1 MSKKKKSNL
10 KVLLII
16 VIILVVALT
25 GGLLVYLSGIGAVDS
40 ENDEP
45 VTVNIPNGS
54 GASAIVEILD
64 DNGLIK
70 NKTFAKVHARI
81 GGYDSLQANTYI
93 FSQAMTLPQMMD
105 AINTGD
111 FEYLSKEKLTVR
123 EGLTIPQVAD
133 AIAAELPY
141 SREELL
147 GKWSDKKYLKELINE
162 YWFLTDTILDEDIK
176 YPLEGYLYPETYF
189 ITEENPTI
197 ESITEMMLD
206 MMDQQ
211 LSSLKGEIE
220 SSEYSVH
227 EMLTLASIVEKESS
241 NVSDAMPEV
250 AGVFINRLNKGISL
264 GSDVTVNYIF
274 EKDGVEL
281 TVSQLDS
288 DNKYNTRKFTGLP
301 PGPIC
306 SVNLNAM
313 DSVLNYKE
321 TDYMF
326 FYATPE
332 GEIIF
337 SKTVEEHN
345 KAVEEHPWTSEQ
357 AE

>member
-1 MSKKKKSNL
+1 MKGKFK
-10 KVLLII
+10 LIFIIAI
-16 VIILVVALT
+16 VLVVVIT
-25 GGLLVYLSGIGAVDS
+25 GGLFFYLSGLGAVDS
-40 ENDEP
+40 NNEEP
-45 VTVNIPNGS
+45 VTVNIPSGS
-54 GASAIVEILD
+54 GASYIVDILD
-64 DNGLIK
+64 ENGLVK
-70 NKTFAKVHARI
+70 NKTCAKINARI

-93 FSQAMTLPQMMD
+93 FNKSMTVPEMFK

-111 FEYLSKEKLTVR
+111 FNYLSKEKLTVR
-123 EGLTIPQVAD
+123 EGLTIPQVAE
-133 AIAAELPY
+133 AIAIELPY
-141 SREELL
+141 SKDEIIK
-147 GKWSDKKYLKELINE
+147 KWSDKAYLKELIGQ
-162 YWFLTDTILDEDIK
+162 YWFLSDDILDSDIK

-189 ITEENPTI
+189 ITEENPSI
-197 ESITEMMLD
+197 ESITSMMLD
-206 MMDQQ
+206 MMDTQ
-211 LSSLKGEIE
+211 LTSIK
-220 SSEYSVH
+220 SELETNKYSIH
-227 EMLTLASIVEKESS
+227 ELLTLASIVEKESS

-250 AGVFINRLNKGISL
+250 AGVFINRLDKGISL

-281 TVSQLDS
+281 TMSQLDS

-306 SVNLNAM
+306 SVNIKAI
-313 DSVLNYKE
+313 DSVLNYKDTE
-321 TDYMF
+321 YMF

-345 KAVEEHPWTSEQ
+345 KAVEEHPWTAEQ

>member
-1 MSKKKKSNL
+1 MKGKFK
-10 KVLLII
+10 LIFI
-16 VIILVVALT
+16 IAIILVVVIT
-25 GGLLVYLSGIGAVDS
+25 GGLFFYLSGLGAVDS
-40 ENDEP
+40 NNEEP
-45 VTVNIPNGS
+45 VTVNIPSGS
-54 GASAIVEILD
+54 GASYIVEILD
-64 DNGLIK
+64 ENGLVK
-70 NKTFAKVHARI
+70 NKTCAKINARI

-93 FSQAMTLPQMMD
+93 FNKSMTVPEMFK

-111 FEYLSKEKLTVR
+111 FNYLSKEKLTVR
-123 EGLTIPQVAD
+123 EGLTIPQVAE
-133 AIAAELPY
+133 AIAIELPF
-141 SREELL
+141 SKDEIIK
-147 GKWSDKKYLKELINE
+147 KWSDKAYLKELIGQ
-162 YWFLTDTILDEDIK
+162 YWFLSDDILDTDIK

-189 ITEENPTI
+189 ITEENPSI
-197 ESITEMMLD
+197 ESITSMMLD
-206 MMDQQ
+206 MMDTQ
-211 LSSLKGEIE
+211 LTSIKGELE
-220 SSEYSVH
+220 SNKYSIH
-227 EMLTLASIVEKESS
+227 ELLTLASIVEKESS

-250 AGVFINRLNKGISL
+250 AGVFINRLDKGISL

-281 TVSQLDS
+281 TMSQLDS

-306 SVNLNAM
+306 SVNIKAI
-313 DSVLNYKE
+313 DSVLNYKDTE
-321 TDYMF
+321 YMF

-345 KAVEEHPWTSEQ
+345 KAVEEHPWTAEQ

>member
-1 MSKKKKSNL
+1 MKGKFK
-10 KVLLII
+10 LIFI
-16 VIILVVALT
+16 IAIILVVAIT
-25 GGLLVYLSGIGAVDS
+25 GGLFFYLSGLGAVDS
-40 ENDEP
+40 SNEEP
-45 VTVNIPNGS
+45 ITVNIPTGS
-54 GASAIVEILD
+54 GASYIVEILD
-64 DNGLIK
+64 ENGLVK
-70 NKTFAKVHARI
+70 NKTCAKINARI
-81 GGYDSLQANTYI
+81 GGYDTLQANTYI
-93 FSQAMTLPQMMD
+93 FNKSMTLPEMFK

-111 FEYLSKEKLTVR
+111 FNYLSKEKLTIR
-123 EGLTIPQVAD
+123 EGLTIPQVAE
-133 AIAAELPY
+133 AIAAEMPF
-141 SREELL
+141 SKDEIIK
-147 GKWSDKKYLKELINE
+147 KWSDKTYLKELIDK
-162 YWFLTDTILDEDIK
+162 YWFITDDILNADIK

-197 ESITEMMLD
+197 ESLTAMMLD
-206 MMDQQ
+206 MMDKQ
-211 LSSLKGEIE
+211 LTDIKSDLESNKYSIHEI
-220 SSEYSVH
+220 
-227 EMLTLASIVEKESS
+227 LTLASIVEKESS
-241 NVSDAMPEV
+241 NVSEAMPEV
-250 AGVFINRLNKGISL
+250 AGVFINRLDKGISL

-306 SVNLNAM
+306 SININAI
-313 DSVLNYKE
+313 DSVLNYKDTE
-321 TDYMF
+321 YMF

-345 KAVEEHPWTSEQ
+345 KAVEEHPWTAEQ

>member
-1 MSKKKKSNL
+1 MSNQMKGKFK
-10 KVLLII
+10 LIFI
-16 VIILVVALT
+16 IAIILVVVIT
-25 GGLLVYLSGIGAVDS
+25 GGLFFYLSGLGAVDS
-40 ENDEP
+40 NNEEP
-45 VTVNIPNGS
+45 VTVNIPSGS
-54 GASAIVEILD
+54 GASYIVEILD
-64 DNGLIK
+64 ENGLVK
-70 NKTFAKVHARI
+70 NKTCAKINARI

-93 FSQAMTLPQMMD
+93 FNKSMTVPEMFK

-111 FEYLSKEKLTVR
+111 FNYLSKEKLTVR
-123 EGLTIPQVAD
+123 EGLTIPQVAE
-133 AIAAELPY
+133 AIAIELPY
-141 SREELL
+141 SKDEIIK
-147 GKWSDKKYLKELINE
+147 KWSDKAYLKELIGQ
-162 YWFLTDTILDEDIK
+162 YWFLSDDILDSDIK

-189 ITEENPTI
+189 ITEENPSI
-197 ESITEMMLD
+197 ESITSMMLD
-206 MMDQQ
+206 MMDTQ
-211 LSSLKGEIE
+211 LTSIKGELE
-220 SSEYSVH
+220 SNKYSIH
-227 EMLTLASIVEKESS
+227 ELLTLASIVEKESS

-250 AGVFINRLNKGISL
+250 AGVFINRLDKGISL

-281 TVSQLDS
+281 TMSQLDS

-306 SVNLNAM
+306 SVNIKAI
-313 DSVLNYKE
+313 DSVLNYKDTE
-321 TDYMF
+321 YMF

-345 KAVEEHPWTSEQ
+345 KAVEEHPWTAEQ

>member
-1 MSKKKKSNL
+1 MKGKFK
-10 KVLLII
+10 LIFI
-16 VIILVVALT
+16 IAIILVVVIT
-25 GGLLVYLSGIGAVDS
+25 GGLFFYLSGLGAVDS
-40 ENDEP
+40 NNEEP
-45 VTVNIPNGS
+45 VTVNIPSGS
-54 GASAIVEILD
+54 GASYIVEILD
-64 DNGLIK
+64 ENGLVK
-70 NKTFAKVHARI
+70 NKTCAKINARI

-93 FSQAMTLPQMMD
+93 FNKSMTVPEMFK

-111 FEYLSKEKLTVR
+111 FNYLSKEKLTVR
-123 EGLTIPQVAD
+123 EGLTIPQVAE
-133 AIAAELPY
+133 AIAIELPF
-141 SREELL
+141 SKDEIIK
-147 GKWSDKKYLKELINE
+147 KWSDKAYLKELIGQ
-162 YWFLTDTILDEDIK
+162 YWFLSDDILDADIK

-189 ITEENPTI
+189 ITEENPSI
-197 ESITEMMLD
+197 ESITSMMLD
-206 MMDQQ
+206 MMDTQ
-211 LSSLKGEIE
+211 LTSIKGELE
-220 SSEYSVH
+220 SNKYSIH
-227 EMLTLASIVEKESS
+227 ELLTLASIVEKESS

-250 AGVFINRLNKGISL
+250 AGVFINRLDKGISL

-281 TVSQLDS
+281 TMSQLDS

-306 SVNLNAM
+306 SVNIKAI
-313 DSVLNYKE
+313 DSVLNYKDTE
-321 TDYMF
+321 YMF

-345 KAVEEHPWTSEQ
+345 KAVEEHPWTAEQ

>member
-1 MSKKKKSNL
+1 MKGKFK
-10 KVLLII
+10 LIFI
-16 VIILVVALT
+16 IAIILVVVIT
-25 GGLLVYLSGIGAVDS
+25 GGLFFYLSGLGAVDS
-40 ENDEP
+40 NNEEP
-45 VTVNIPNGS
+45 VTVNIPSGS
-54 GASAIVEILD
+54 GASYIVEILD
-64 DNGLIK
+64 ENGLVK
-70 NKTFAKVHARI
+70 NKTCAKINARI

-93 FSQAMTLPQMMD
+93 FNKSMTVPEMFK

-111 FEYLSKEKLTVR
+111 FNYLSKEKLTVR
-123 EGLTIPQVAD
+123 EGLTIPQVAE
-133 AIAAELPY
+133 AIAIELPY
-141 SREELL
+141 SKDEIIK
-147 GKWSDKKYLKELINE
+147 KWSDKAYLKELIGQ
-162 YWFLTDTILDEDIK
+162 YWFLSDDILDSDIK

-189 ITEENPTI
+189 ITEENPSI
-197 ESITEMMLD
+197 ESITSMMLD
-206 MMDQQ
+206 MMDTQ
-211 LSSLKGEIE
+211 LTSIKGELE
-220 SSEYSVH
+220 SNKYSIH
-227 EMLTLASIVEKESS
+227 ELLTLASIVERESS

-250 AGVFINRLNKGISL
+250 AGVFINRLDKGISL

-281 TVSQLDS
+281 TMSQLDS

-306 SVNLNAM
+306 TVNIKAI
-313 DSVLNYKE
+313 DSVLNYKDTE
-321 TDYMF
+321 YMF

-345 KAVEEHPWTSEQ
+345 KAVEEHPWTAEQ

>member
-1 MSKKKKSNL
+1 MKGKFK
-10 KVLLII
+10 LIFIIAI
-16 VIILVVALT
+16 VLVVVIT
-25 GGLLVYLSGIGAVDS
+25 GGLFFYLSGLGAVDS
-40 ENDEP
+40 DNEEP
-45 VTVNIPNGS
+45 VTVNIPSGS
-54 GASAIVEILD
+54 GASYIVEILD
-64 DNGLIK
+64 ENGLVK
-70 NKTFAKVHARI
+70 NKTCAKINARI

-93 FSQAMTLPQMMD
+93 FNKSMTVPEMFK

-111 FEYLSKEKLTVR
+111 FNYLSKEKLTVR
-123 EGLTIPQVAD
+123 EGLTIPQVAE
-133 AIAAELPY
+133 AIAIELPY
-141 SREELL
+141 SKDEIIK
-147 GKWSDKKYLKELINE
+147 KWSDKAYLKELIGQ
-162 YWFLTDTILDEDIK
+162 YWFLSDDILDSDIK

-189 ITEENPTI
+189 ITEENPSI
-197 ESITEMMLD
+197 ESITSMMLD
-206 MMDQQ
+206 MMDTQ
-211 LSSLKGEIE
+211 LTSIKGELE
-220 SSEYSVH
+220 SNKYSIH
-227 EMLTLASIVEKESS
+227 ELLTLASIVEKESS

-250 AGVFINRLNKGISL
+250 AGVFINRLDKGISL

-281 TVSQLDS
+281 TMSQLDS

-306 SVNLNAM
+306 SVNIKAI
-313 DSVLNYKE
+313 DSVLNYKDTE
-321 TDYMF
+321 YMF

-345 KAVEEHPWTSEQ
+345 KAVEEHPWTAEQ

>member
-1 MSKKKKSNL
+1 MKGKFK
-10 KVLLII
+10 LIFIIAI
-16 VIILVVALT
+16 VLVVVIT
-25 GGLLVYLSGIGAVDS
+25 GGLFFYLSGLGAVDS
-40 ENDEP
+40 NNEEP
-45 VTVNIPNGS
+45 VTVNIPSGS
-54 GASAIVEILD
+54 GASYIVEILD
-64 DNGLIK
+64 ENGLVK
-70 NKTFAKVHARI
+70 NKTCAKINARI

-93 FSQAMTLPQMMD
+93 FNKSMTVPEMFK

-111 FEYLSKEKLTVR
+111 FNYLSKEKLTVR
-123 EGLTIPQVAD
+123 EGLTIPQVAE
-133 AIAAELPY
+133 AIAIELPF
-141 SREELL
+141 SKDEIIK
-147 GKWSDKKYLKELINE
+147 KWSDKAYLKELIGQ
-162 YWFLTDTILDEDIK
+162 YWFLSDDILDSDIK

-189 ITEENPTI
+189 ITEENPSI
-197 ESITEMMLD
+197 ESITSMMLD
-206 MMDQQ
+206 MMDTQ
-211 LSSLKGEIE
+211 LTSIKGELE
-220 SSEYSVH
+220 SNKYSIH
-227 EMLTLASIVEKESS
+227 ELLTLASIVERESS

-250 AGVFINRLNKGISL
+250 AGVFINRLDKGISL

-281 TVSQLDS
+281 TMSQLDS

-306 SVNLNAM
+306 SVNIKAI
-313 DSVLNYKE
+313 DSVLNYKDTE
-321 TDYMF
+321 YMF

-345 KAVEEHPWTSEQ
+345 KAVEEHPWTAEQ

>member
-1 MSKKKKSNL
+1 MKGKF
-10 KVLLII
+10 KVVFII
-16 VIILVVALT
+16 AIVLVVIIT
-25 GGLLVYLSGIGAVDS
+25 GGLFFYLSGLGAVDS
-40 ENDEP
+40 KNEDH
-45 VTVNIPNGS
+45 VTVNIPSGS
-54 GASAIVEILD
+54 GASYIVEILD
-64 DNGLIK
+64 ENGLVK
-70 NKTFAKVHARI
+70 NKTCAKINARI
-81 GGYDSLQANTYI
+81 SGYNSLQANTYI
-93 FSQAMTLPQMMD
+93 FSKSMTLPEMFK

-111 FEYLSKEKLTVR
+111 FNYLSKEKLTVR
-123 EGLTIPQVAD
+123 EGLTIPQVAE
-133 AIAAELPY
+133 AISAELPF
-141 SREELL
+141 SKDEIMK
-147 GKWSDKKYLKELINE
+147 KWSDKTYLKELIGQ
-162 YWFLTDTILDEDIK
+162 YWFLTDDILDSDIK

-189 ITEENPTI
+189 ITEENPSI
-197 ESITEMMLD
+197 ESITVMMLD
-206 MMDQQ
+206 MMDKQ
-211 LSSLKGEIE
+211 LSDIKRDIE
-220 SSEYSVH
+220 SNKYSIH
-227 EMLTLASIVEKESS
+227 EILTLASIVEKESS

-306 SVNLNAM
+306 SVNIKAI
-313 DSVLNYKE
+313 DSVLNYKD

>member
-1 MSKKKKSNL
+1 MSKRSSGKL
-10 KVLLII
+10 KTLLII
-16 VIILVVALT
+16 VAVLVVIVT
-25 GGLLVYLSGIGAVDS
+25 GGLFYYLSGIGAVDS
-40 ENDEP
+40 KNDESI
-45 VTVNIPNGS
+45 TVNIPNGS
-54 GASAIVEILD
+54 GASSIVYILD
-64 DNGLIK
+64 EHGLVK
-70 NKTFAKVHARI
+70 NMTCAKIHARI
-81 GGYDSLQANTYI
+81 GGYNSLQANTYI
-93 FSQAMTLPQMMD
+93 FNKSMNLPEMFK

-111 FEYLSKEKLTVR
+111 FDYLSKEQLTIR

-133 AIAAELPY
+133 AVAAELPF

-147 GKWSDKKYLKELINE
+147 GKWSDKKYLKTLIDK
-162 YWFLTDTILDEDIK
+162 YWFLTDVILDEDIK

-206 MMDQQ
+206 LMDQQ
-211 LSSLKGEIE
+211 LTSIKGDLE
-220 SSEYSVH
+220 SSKYSIH
-227 EMLTLASIVEKESS
+227 EILTLASIVEKESS

-250 AGVFINRLNKGISL
+250 AGVFINRLNDGIAL

-281 TVSQLDS
+281 TLSQLDS
-288 DNKYNTRKFTGLP
+288 DNKYNTRKFPGLP

-306 SVNLNAM
+306 SVNTKAI

-337 SKTVEEHN
+337 SKTVSEHN

>member
-1 MSKKKKSNL
+1 MKGKFK
-10 KVLLII
+10 LIFI
-16 VIILVVALT
+16 IAIILVVVIT
-25 GGLLVYLSGIGAVDS
+25 GGLFFYLSGLGAVDS
-40 ENDEP
+40 NNEEP
-45 VTVNIPNGS
+45 VTVNIPSGS
-54 GASAIVEILD
+54 GASYIVEILD
-64 DNGLIK
+64 ENGLVK
-70 NKTFAKVHARI
+70 NKTCAKINARI

-93 FSQAMTLPQMMD
+93 FNKSMTVPEMFK

-111 FEYLSKEKLTVR
+111 FNYLSKEKLTVR
-123 EGLTIPQVAD
+123 EGLTIPQVAE
-133 AIAAELPY
+133 AIAIELPY
-141 SREELL
+141 SKDEVIK
-147 GKWSDKKYLKELINE
+147 KWSDKAYLKEIIGQ
-162 YWFLTDTILDEDIK
+162 YWFLSDDILDSDIK

-189 ITEENPTI
+189 ITEENPSI
-197 ESITEMMLD
+197 ESITSMMLD
-206 MMDQQ
+206 MMDTQ
-211 LSSLKGEIE
+211 LTSIKGELE
-220 SSEYSVH
+220 SNKYSIH
-227 EMLTLASIVEKESS
+227 ELLTLASIVERESS

-250 AGVFINRLNKGISL
+250 AGVFINRLDKGISL

-281 TVSQLDS
+281 TMSQLDS

-306 SVNLNAM
+306 SVNIKAI
-313 DSVLNYKE
+313 DSVLNYKDTE
-321 TDYMF
+321 YMF

-345 KAVEEHPWTSEQ
+345 KAVEEHPWTAEQ

>member
-1 MSKKKKSNL
+1 ML
-10 KVLLII
+10 KLINGKIKLILII
-16 VIILVVALT
+16 AIVLVVIIT
-25 GGLLVYLSGIGAVDS
+25 GGSLIYLSGLGAVDS

-45 VTVNIPNGS
+45 VNVNIPSGS

-64 DNGLIK
+64 ENGLVK
-70 NKTFAKVHARI
+70 NKTCAKIHARI
-81 GGYDSLQANTYI
+81 GGYDSLQANSYI
-93 FSQAMTLPQMMD
+93 FSRSMTLPEIFE

-111 FEYLSKEKLTVR
+111 FDYLSKDKLTIR
-123 EGLTIPQVAD
+123 EGLTIPQTAD
-133 AIAAELPY
+133 AIAEELPFT
-141 SREELL
+141 R
-147 GKWSDKKYLKELINE
+147 DELIAKWADKAFLQQLIDK
-162 YWFLTDTILDEDIK
+162 YWFITDDILNTDIK

-189 ITEENPTI
+189 ITEEEPTI
-197 ESITEMMLD
+197 ESITIMMLD

-211 LSSLKGEIE
+211 LSSMKKDIE
-220 SSEYSVH
+220 DSDFSVH
-227 EMLTLASIVEKESS
+227 ELLTLASIVEKESS
-241 NVSDAMPEV
+241 NVKEDMPEV
-250 AGVFINRLNKGISL
+250 AGVFINRLNQGISL

-306 SVNLNAM
+306 TVNTNAI

-345 KAVEEHPWTSEQ
+345 KAVEEHPWS
-357 AE
+357 

>member
-1 MSKKKKSNL
+1 MKGKFK
-10 KVLLII
+10 LIFI
-16 VIILVVALT
+16 IAIILVVVIT
-25 GGLLVYLSGIGAVDS
+25 GGLFFYLSGLGAVDS
-40 ENDEP
+40 DNEEP
-45 VTVNIPNGS
+45 VTVNIPSGS
-54 GASAIVEILD
+54 GASYIVEILD
-64 DNGLIK
+64 ENGLVK
-70 NKTFAKVHARI
+70 NKTCAKINARI

-93 FSQAMTLPQMMD
+93 FNKSMTVPEMFK

-111 FEYLSKEKLTVR
+111 FNYLSKEKLTVR
-123 EGLTIPQVAD
+123 EGLTIPQVAE
-133 AIAAELPY
+133 AIAIELPY
-141 SREELL
+141 SKDEIIK
-147 GKWSDKKYLKELINE
+147 KWSDKAYLKELIGQ
-162 YWFLTDTILDEDIK
+162 YWFLSDDILDSDIK

-189 ITEENPTI
+189 ITEENPSI
-197 ESITEMMLD
+197 ESITSMMLD
-206 MMDQQ
+206 MMDTQ
-211 LSSLKGEIE
+211 LTSIKGELE
-220 SSEYSVH
+220 SNKYSIH
-227 EMLTLASIVEKESS
+227 ELLTLASIVEKESS

-250 AGVFINRLNKGISL
+250 AGVFINRLDKGISL

-281 TVSQLDS
+281 TMSQLDS

-306 SVNLNAM
+306 SVNIKAI
-313 DSVLNYKE
+313 DSVLNYKDTE
-321 TDYMF
+321 YMF

-345 KAVEEHPWTSEQ
+345 KAVEEHPWTAEQ

>member
-1 MSKKKKSNL
+1 MSNQMKGKFK
-10 KVLLII
+10 LIFI
-16 VIILVVALT
+16 IAIILVVVIT
-25 GGLLVYLSGIGAVDS
+25 GGLFFYLSGLGAVDS
-40 ENDEP
+40 NNEEP
-45 VTVNIPNGS
+45 VTVNIPSGS
-54 GASAIVEILD
+54 GASYIVEILD
-64 DNGLIK
+64 ENGLVK
-70 NKTFAKVHARI
+70 NKTCAKINARI

-93 FSQAMTLPQMMD
+93 FNKSMTVPEMFK

-111 FEYLSKEKLTVR
+111 FNYLSKEKLTVR
-123 EGLTIPQVAD
+123 EGLTIPQVAE
-133 AIAAELPY
+133 AIAIELPF
-141 SREELL
+141 SKDEIIK
-147 GKWSDKKYLKELINE
+147 KWSDKAYLKELIGQ
-162 YWFLTDTILDEDIK
+162 YWFLSDDILDADIK

-189 ITEENPTI
+189 ITEENPSI
-197 ESITEMMLD
+197 ESITSMMLD
-206 MMDQQ
+206 MMDIQ
-211 LSSLKGEIE
+211 LTSIKGELE
-220 SSEYSVH
+220 SNKYSIH
-227 EMLTLASIVEKESS
+227 ELLTLASIVEKESS

-250 AGVFINRLNKGISL
+250 AGVFINRLDKGISL

-281 TVSQLDS
+281 TMSQLDS

-306 SVNLNAM
+306 SVNIKAI
-313 DSVLNYKE
+313 DSVLNYKDTE
-321 TDYMF
+321 YMF

-345 KAVEEHPWTSEQ
+345 KAVEEHPWTAEQ

>member
-1 MSKKKKSNL
+1 MKGKFKAIF
-10 KVLLII
+10 II
-16 VIILVVALT
+16 AIVLVVVIT
-25 GGLLVYLSGIGAVDS
+25 GGLFFYLSGLGAVDS
-40 ENDEP
+40 SNEDP
-45 VTVNIPNGS
+45 ITVNIPTGS
-54 GASAIVEILD
+54 GASYIVEVLD
-64 DNGLIK
+64 ENGLVK
-70 NKTFAKVHARI
+70 NKTCAKINARI
-81 GGYDSLQANTYI
+81 GGYNSLQANTYI
-93 FSQAMTLPQMMD
+93 FSKSMTLPEMFK

-111 FEYLSKEKLTVR
+111 FNYLSKEKLTVR
-123 EGLTIPQVAD
+123 EGLTIPQVAE
-133 AIAAELPY
+133 AIAAELPF
-141 SREELL
+141 SKDELMK
-147 GKWSDKKYLKELINE
+147 KWSDKAYLKELIDK
-162 YWFLTDTILDEDIK
+162 YWFLTDDILDPDIK

-189 ITEENPTI
+189 ITEENPSI
-197 ESITEMMLD
+197 ESITVMMLD
-206 MMDQQ
+206 MMDDQ
-211 LSSLKGEIE
+211 LTSIKSELESNKYSIHEI
-220 SSEYSVH
+220 
-227 EMLTLASIVEKESS
+227 LTLASIVEKESS

-250 AGVFINRLNKGISL
+250 AGVFFNRLDKGISL

-306 SVNLNAM
+306 TVNNKAI
-313 DSVLNYKE
+313 DSVLNYKD

-332 GEIIF
+332 GEIFF

-345 KAVEEHPWTSEQ
+345 KVVEEHPWTDEQ

>member
-1 MSKKKKSNL
+1 MAKRGGSKFKL
-10 KVLLII
+10 IFII
-16 VIILVVALT
+16 VAVVFVLVT
-25 GGLLVYLSGIGAVDS
+25 GGLFFYLSGIGAVDS
-40 ENDEP
+40 KNDEP
-45 VTVNIPNGS
+45 ITVNVPNGS
-54 GASAIVEILD
+54 GASSIVYILD
-64 DNGLIK
+64 EHGLVK
-70 NKTFAKVHARI
+70 NMTCAKIHARI
-81 GGYDSLQANTYI
+81 GGYNSLQANTYI
-93 FSQAMTLPQMMD
+93 FTKSMNLSEIFK

-111 FEYLSKEKLTVR
+111 FEYLSKEQLTIR

-133 AIAAELPY
+133 AVAAELPY

-147 GKWSDKKYLKELINE
+147 GKWSDTKYLKTLIDK
-162 YWFLTDTILDEDIK
+162 YWFITDAILNEDIK

-189 ITEENPTI
+189 ITEENPSI

-206 MMDQQ
+206 MMDQE
-211 LSSLKGEIE
+211 LSAIKSDLEKNKYNIHEI
-220 SSEYSVH
+220 
-227 EMLTLASIVEKESS
+227 LTLASIVEKESS

-250 AGVFINRLNKGISL
+250 AGVFMNRLDQGMAL

-281 TVSQLDS
+281 TLSQLDS
-288 DNKYNTRKFTGLP
+288 DNKYNTRKFAGLP

-306 SVNLNAM
+306 SVNIKAI
-313 DSVLNYKE
+313 DSVLNYKT

-337 SKTVEEHN
+337 SKTVDEHN
-345 KAVEEHPWTSEQ
+345 KAVEEHPWTAEQ

>member
-40 ENDEP
+40 KNDEP

-227 EMLTLASIVEKESS
+227 ELLTLASIVEKESS